1 MSWFKLE
8 GPLRTKSLLAAVA
21 LPLLLLAGSCQVR
34 PLYGTDQ
41 QTEKA
46 LKTVRFSEA
55 ETRVELQLRNQ
66 LIFMT
71 SGGAGE
77 PANPE
82 YDVQIKL
89 VERNVGVLL
98 DLTDDL
104 PRAGRIIL
112 KADFTLKRTATG
124 EVLRTGHRS
133 MVALVDFPGQ
143 EYAKI
148 RAIQDAE
155 NRAAR
160 ELAELIHADLAS
172 WLGR

>member
-1 MSWFKLE
+1 MSWFNME
-8 GPLRTKSLLAAVA
+8 RPSRARALLAGIA
-21 LPLLLLAGSCQVR
+21 LPLLLLASSCQVR
-34 PLYGTDQ
+34 PLYATDKQ
-41 QTEKA
+41 AETA
-46 LKTVRFSEA
+46 LKAVMFSEA
-55 ETRVELQLRNQ
+55 ETRVELELRNQ

-77 PANPE
+77 PAKPE

-98 DLTDDL
+98 DTSTDL
-104 PRAGRIIL
+104 PGAGRIIL
-112 KADFTLKRTATG
+112 KADFTLKRTSTG
-124 EVLRTGHRS
+124 EILKTGHRS
-133 MVALVDFPGQ
+133 SVALVDFPNQ

-148 RAIQDAE
+148 RATKDAE
-155 NRAAR
+155 DRAAR